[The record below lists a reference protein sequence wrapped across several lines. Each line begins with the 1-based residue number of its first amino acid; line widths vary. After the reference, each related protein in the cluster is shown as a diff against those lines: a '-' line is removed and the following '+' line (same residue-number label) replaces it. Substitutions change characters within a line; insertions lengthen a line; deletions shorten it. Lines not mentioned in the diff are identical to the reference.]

1 MSRWKIVTAPDRIE
15 LPDVHGEQTRRAI
28 AAQPGWLAQV
38 PTDGRFPDGA
48 RLLFTGC
55 GTSFHAAMTGGEA
68 VQALELALR
77 PDRDADLLVLVSHEG
92 ETPLTLE
99 AARAWHGPRW
109 LVTGRADG
117 PIADLCD
124 EVVVCTPE
132 IEESWCHTASYTCA
146 VAAIAALHGEDIS
159 WLPAAVEEAL
169 ALPLPE
175 VGDEERFVVAGAGR
189 DLATAHEAVLK
200 LREGAWVVAEAYETE
215 QLLHGYLAAV
225 DESVRAFVLEGEG
238 LAAQRAA
245 AAVAA
250 LRELGCDVDLL
261 ATRHPVVDVVR
272 FQRLTVE
279 LAARRGREPDRIRR
293 HDPRWA
299 AAAEAAKADNA
310 S

>member
-1 MSRWKIVTAPDRIE
+1 
-15 LPDVHGEQTRRAI
+15 VHGEQTRRAI
-28 AAQPGWLAQV
+28 AAQPDWLAQV
-38 PTDGRFPDGA
+38 PTDRRFPDGA

-77 PDRDADLLVLVSHEG
+77 PDRDADLLILVSHEG

-99 AARAWHGPRW
+99 AARAWQGLRW
-109 LVTGRADG
+109 LVTGKADG
-117 PIADLCD
+117 PIAELCE
-124 EVVVCTPE
+124 EVIVCAPE
-132 IEESWCHTASYTCA
+132 IEESWCHTASYTAA
-146 VAAIAALHGEDIS
+146 VAAIAALHGEEVS

-169 ALPLPE
+169 SAPAAAFGE
-175 VGDEERFVVAGAGR
+175 QERFLVAGAGR

-200 LREGAWVVAEAYETE
+200 LREGAWVAAEAYETE

-238 LAAQRAA
+238 LAAERAA
-245 AAVAA
+245 AAAAA
-250 LRELGCDVDLL
+250 LRALGCEVDLVP
-261 ATRHPVVDVVR
+261 TRHPVVDIVL

-279 LAARRGREPDRIRR
+279 IAESRGREPDRIRR
-293 HDPRWA
+293 HDPRWIA
-299 AAAEAAKADNA
+299 AAAAAKADNA